1 MAAQKDELIQVIA
14 TIALSPSRHIADEF
28 SRIAH
33 EGLQERT
40 CSCGR
45 RMDRELNG
53 YSRTCAECL
62 GDDDRREA
70 SEPEERFDAQTGWAE
85 ENGL

>member
-1 MAAQKDELIQVIA
+1 MALPKDELIQVLGNIV
-14 TIALSPSRHIADEF
+14 LGPERHIADAF
-28 SRIAH
+28 ALVARQ
-33 EGLQERT
+33 GLPERV
-40 CSCGR
+40 CACGR
-45 RMDRELNG
+45 RIDPELDG